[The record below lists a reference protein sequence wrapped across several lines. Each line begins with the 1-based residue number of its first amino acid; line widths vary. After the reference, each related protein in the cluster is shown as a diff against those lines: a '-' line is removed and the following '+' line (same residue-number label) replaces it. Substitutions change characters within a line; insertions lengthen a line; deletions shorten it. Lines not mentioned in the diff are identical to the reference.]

1 MTIRIATLIIAV
13 VLLSTFASAHCDTL
27 NGPVVSDAKHAIST
41 NDVTPVLKWLRQ
53 ADEVEV
59 RQLFEHTMKVRALSS
74 DAAQLADRFF
84 FETLVRLHR
93 AGEGAAYT
101 GLRNEDPEPVI
112 RLTDEALSS
121 GSADALLNALQRHM
135 QSELTKRFEAARAA
149 KNQSGVS
156 VKAGREYV
164 AAYVELTHFVE
175 RLHDAMLAAEAHAHS
190 RE

>member
-1 MTIRIATLIIAV
+1 MASRIVTLIIAV
-13 VLLSTFASAHCDTL
+13 VLLPTFASAHCDTL
-27 NGPVVSDAKHAIST
+27 NGPVVSDAKHAIAT

-53 ADEVEV
+53 ADETEV
-59 RQLFEHTMKVRALSS
+59 RRLFEQTIKVRGLNSEAQ
-74 DAAQLADRFF
+74 QLADRFF
-84 FETLVRLHR
+84 FETVVRLHR

-101 GLRNEDPEPVI
+101 GLLNEDPEPVI
-112 RLTDEALSS
+112 RLTDEALSN
-121 GSADALLNALQRHM
+121 GSADKLLNALQRHM

-164 AAYVELTHFVE
+164 ATYVELTHFVE
-175 RLHDAMLAAEAHAHS
+175 RLHDSILASEAHAHS

>member
-1 MTIRIATLIIAV
+1 MSFRIATLIIAV
-13 VLLSTFASAHCDTL
+13 VLLPTIASAHCDTL
-27 NGPVVSDAKHAIST
+27 SGPVVSDAKDAIAT

-53 ADEVEV
+53 ADETEV

-74 DAAQLADRFF
+74 EAAQLADRFF

-101 GLRNEDPEPVI
+101 GLRDEDPEPVI

-121 GSADALLNALQRHM
+121 GSAQTLLNGLNSHLN
-135 QSELTKRFEAARAA
+135 SELMKKFEKARAA
-149 KNQSGVS
+149 KSHSESS
-156 VKAGREYV
+156 VQAGRNFV

-175 RLHDAMLAAEAHAHS
+175 RVHSAMTAPEPQIHDHE
-190 RE
+190 